1 MRMLNAYEIDLV
13 AGGWGTTGATLD
25 GMILANGDEITVTGR
40 RLGGFPDFGFS
51 LRYTEPATDVNYF
64 AGGGGGQ
71 PPAPP
76 AGPALEIAKF
86 VAELITKLPVD
97 IYSQAEIAARNLT
110 YYYRGGINGES
121 VRPDSLNTV
130 TTLNGVT
137 IYQHTKSG
145 NLYADRDGEGSV
157 DTAIWYKP
165 STGMVGLD
173 KDADGNPDQILG
185 DVTP

>member
-1 MRMLNAYEIDLV
+1 VRMLNAYEIDLV

-76 AGPALEIAKF
+76 AK
-86 VAELITKLPVD
+86 
-97 IYSQAEIAARNLT
+97 
-110 YYYRGGINGES
+110 
-121 VRPDSLNTV
+121 
-130 TTLNGVT
+130 
-137 IYQHTKSG
+137 
-145 NLYADRDGEGSV
+145 
-157 DTAIWYKP
+157 
-165 STGMVGLD
+165 
-173 KDADGNPDQILG
+173 
-185 DVTP
+185 